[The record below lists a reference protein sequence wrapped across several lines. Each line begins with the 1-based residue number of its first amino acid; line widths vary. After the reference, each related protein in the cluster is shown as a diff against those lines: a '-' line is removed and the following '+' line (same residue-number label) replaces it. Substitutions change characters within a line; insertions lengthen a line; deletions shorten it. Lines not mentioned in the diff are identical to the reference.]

1 MPETVLE
8 ALKAMRP
15 PFALYEADLHRLI
28 GERLTACGIAYEH
41 EARLGCGSRIDY
53 LVGDVGVE
61 VKKGKPSAATL
72 TAQLKRYAQNE
83 RIRALVVVSW
93 QSVAL
98 PACVCGKPVYP
109 LALSQLWGV
118 SLP

>member
-28 GERLTACGIAYEH
+28 AERLTECGICFEH
-41 EARLGCGSRIDY
+41 EAQLGQGCRIDY

-61 VKKGKPSAATL
+61 VKKGKPITKHL
-72 TAQLKRYAQNE
+72 TAQLMRYARSE
-83 RIRALVVVSW
+83 RIQALVVVSW
-93 QSVAL
+93 QSVTV
-98 PACVCGKPVYP
+98 PASLCDKPVYP

>member
-1 MPETVLE
+1 MPEPVLE
-8 ALKAMRP
+8 ALRAMRP

-28 GERLTACGIAYEH
+28 TQRLSECGLCFAH
-41 EARLGCGSRIDY
+41 EVRLSKGCRIDY

-61 VKKGKPSAATL
+61 VKKGKPTAAQL
-72 TAQLKRYAQNE
+72 LAQLKRYAQCE
-83 RIRALVVVSW
+83 QIQALVVVSW
-93 QSVAL
+93 QSVTV
-98 PACVCGKPVYP
+98 PASLYGKPVYP

>member
-83 RIRALVVVSW
+83 RIRARWSW
-93 QSVAL
+93 SAGKAWHCQ
-98 PACVCGKPVYP
+98 PAF
-109 LALSQLWGV
+109 AA
-118 SLP
+118 SLCIRSRCHNYGG